1 MAHPIQHV
9 VVLMLENRSFDHLL
23 GALDQRIAGLD
34 GVQAAQRYLADP
46 AHHNCSQPG
55 APAVPLTRGA
65 ARSLDRKSLGEKADL
80 DPFHEFVDVQ
90 RQLGRDLSA
99 PVMNGFVAN
108 AYDRYQKVFNPATL
122 ERSISQVM
130 RYFPDDTSAAGDIP
144 ALHGLATQFT
154 VCDRWFSSI
163 PGPTWPNRFFALA
176 GTTRGNLRMPEG
188 LAGIGPLLRHYGMP
202 TIFNRFHDAG
212 LRTRIYCY
220 DVSLSLLLTQT
231 WSIPDLRNPA
241 ERFAQDVA
249 WCKPE
254 DFPEFVFI
262 EPRYFKLP
270 LADKPNDQ
278 HPPHDIGLGDQLI
291 ADCYGAL
298 RANQALW
305 QQTLFVVLYDEH
317 GGFFDHVEPPKAVP
331 PDDQVAPRGP
341 DGDLGFG
348 FDRLGVRVPAVLASP
363 WLAAGVD
370 STVYDHSS
378 LLAFLCNRWQ
388 LPPLGA
394 RCAAEM
400 ARNPFQDL
408 FLPAPRLD
416 TPPNL
421 ATRALGATRTLAL
434 DSTPPNGNQQAMTW
448 MVQYLGEH
456 LNIAESEAVSRALL
470 PGAQLAADA
479 LRRALDK
486 INDRL
491 NTQAHA
497 HAQALQAHGQ
507 AQAAQ
512 LLAARLPLAQA
523 AAGAAPLR
531 VWLVHGVG
539 HGDDPAHAGW
549 QKKWQ
554 AAFEA
559 SARQAGYAGGLE
571 FRFARYDAL
580 FDDYPLDAFTVAR
593 ALAVLGEGTLGV
605 APGRGARGLLDSI
618 GQELRWTAGMALQWA
633 ENPRL
638 RDALVAKL
646 RQQYQ
651 DFRPQL
657 VCAHSLGSL
666 ACYDLFRRM
675 VAAEEV
681 EPLNGCAL
689 LTFGSQVAHPALR
702 QAFGGRIEPL
712 YDPQGRGI
720 SQWFELYNPEDL
732 VFTRPLPVSD
742 ARTHTVTEAF
752 LDPPISHDGAVYL
765 AQPRM
770 ASDILP
776 GLLPMPATGRALQP
790 RAPLPAP
797 TRARRRALLVGI
809 NEYPKADM
817 RLNGCVNDVY
827 LMSAVLQ
834 ECGFA
839 ADDIRVLTDERATRA
854 ALLERL
860 DWLADGVGPDD
871 ERVFFYSGHGAQM
884 PHYGADGQPDRSDET
899 LVPVDFDWQPEHAF
913 TDKEF
918 QRYYSQLPY
927 GANFLAIFDCCHAGG
942 MSRGGQRVRGIDPPD
957 DVRHRMLR
965 WDAGHQMWVPR
976 DFVEQAARTGRT
988 FRADKAKQV
997 PLPDATQLCRRGLG
1011 EAKGLWSADRES
1023 FDAAKSLLGHSGPY
1037 VPLLLFAAEESE
1049 LAAEYDHGS
1058 TAYGAFT
1065 FALVKRLRASVKA
1078 LSFQQLVLG
1087 VRQELKALG
1096 YHQTPTI
1103 SGPRIKRD
1111 GKVPLARWARRR

>member
-1 MAHPIQHV
+1 MT
-9 VVLMLENRSFDHLL
+9 
-23 GALDQRIAGLD
+23 LDQ
-34 GVQAAQRYLADP
+34 
-46 AHHNCSQPG
+46 
-55 APAVPLTRGA
+55 
-65 ARSLDRKSLGEKADL
+65 
-80 DPFHEFVDVQ
+80 
-90 RQLGRDLSA
+90 
-99 PVMNGFVAN
+99 
-108 AYDRYQKVFNPATL
+108 
-122 ERSISQVM
+122 SISEVM
-130 RYFPDDTSAAGDIP
+130 RYFKADTTAAGAVP

-188 LAGIGPLLRHYGMP
+188 LTGIGPLLRHYGMP

-212 LRTRIYCY
+212 LRTRIYSH

-231 WSIPDLRNPA
+231 WSIPDLRSPA
-241 ERFAQDVA
+241 GRFAKDVA
-249 WCKPE
+249 GCRPE

-262 EPRYFKLP
+262 EPRYLKLP
-270 LADKPNDQ
+270 FIDKPNDQ
-278 HPPHDIGLGDQLI
+278 HPPHDIALGDQLI
-291 ADCYGAL
+291 ADVYAAL
-298 RANQALW
+298 RANEALW

-317 GGFFDHVEPPKAVP
+317 GGFFDHVEPPAAVA
-331 PDDQVAPRGP
+331 PDDQVAPQGP

-388 LPPLGA
+388 LPALGA

-400 ARNPFQDL
+400 AKNPLQGL
-408 FLPAPRLD
+408 FLQAPRQD
-416 TPPNL
+416 TPASL
-421 ATRALGATRTLAL
+421 GTRAVGATRTLAL
-434 DSTPPNGNQQAMTW
+434 DSAQPNANQQALAW
-448 MVQYLGEH
+448 MVQYLGNY
-456 LNIAESEAVSRALL
+456 LGVADSEAASRALL
-470 PGAQLAADA
+470 PGATLAADGL
-479 LRRALDK
+479 LRTLGK
-486 INDRL
+486 IEDRL
-491 NTQAHA
+491 NAQAHTQALR
-497 HAQALQAHGQ
+497 AQGQ
-507 AQAAQ
+507 EQ
-512 LLAARLPLAQA
+512 AARLLVAGQA
-523 AAGAAPLR
+523 MR
-531 VWLVHGVG
+531 VWMVHGVG
-539 HGDDPAHAGW
+539 HGDALAHVLW
-549 QKKWQ
+549 QQQWQ
-554 AAFEA
+554 QAFED
-559 SARQAGYAGGLE
+559 SARKAGYTGA
-571 FRFARYDAL
+571 FQYQFAHYDTL

-593 ALAVLGEGTLGV
+593 ALALLLPGALGLGARPGT
-605 APGRGARGLLDSI
+605 RGLLDAI
-618 GQELRWTAGMALQWA
+618 GEEVRWTAGMALQWA
-633 ENPRL
+633 ENPGL
-638 RDALVAKL
+638 RDALVTRL
-646 RQQYQ
+646 RQQY
-651 DFRPQL
+651 DAFRPQL

-666 ACYDLFRRM
+666 ACYDMFRRM
-675 VAAEEV
+675 VAANEGGR
-681 EPLNGCAL
+681 LDGCGL
-689 LTFGSQVAHPALR
+689 VTFGSQIAHPALR
-702 QAFGGRIEPL
+702 YAFAGRIEPL
-712 YDPQGRGI
+712 YDARGQGI
-720 SQWFELYNPEDL
+720 SQWFELYNPDDL
-732 VFTRPLPVSD
+732 VFTRPLPLAD
-742 ARTHTVTEAF
+742 ARTHTVTQAF

-776 GLLPMPATGRALQP
+776 RLLPVAASLAGRGLRAP
-790 RAPLPAP
+790 APLPAP
-797 TRARRRALLVGI
+797 PRARRRALLVGI
-809 NEYPKADM
+809 NEYPKPDM

-827 LMSAVLQ
+827 LMSALLQ

-860 DWLADGVGPDD
+860 EWLADGVGPDD

-976 DFVEQAARTGRT
+976 DFVEQAALTGRS
-988 FRADKAKQV
+988 FRVGTRAKKDGQK
-997 PLPDATQLCRRGLG
+997 LPDATQLSRHGLG
-1011 EAKGLWSADRES
+1011 EAKGLWSNSRDSFES
-1023 FDAAKSLLGHSGPY
+1023 AKAALGHQGPY
-1037 VPLLLFAAEESE
+1037 VPLLLFAADERE

-1065 FALVKRLRASVKA
+1065 FTLVKRLRAA
-1078 LSFQQLVLG
+1078 QRPLSFLRLVQG
-1087 VRQELKALG
+1087 VRQELVALG

-1103 SGPRIKRD
+1103 SGPGLKCKD
-1111 GKVPLARWARRR
+1111 QVPLGRWTQRR